1 MSESTS
7 QRWFYG
13 ADGGRKGPVNREAL
27 VDLLLSGELP
37 ESTLVWY
44 AGLPNW
50 RPAHDVPDL
59 RREFPPP
66 LPVRPAEGLPGG
78 LPDAQP
84 LETSDGEARTENEA
98 EPSEETSSD
107 EDRASGEGMPAGGTP
122 PESGERSIEA
132 AEVRAR
138 AKRRKRNRLRHH
150 RGKAEDRFVVVP
162 RDQKK
167 LLLWAWPLLVLAG
180 IIVWLLLLR
189 ANRAPEQGPML
200 LQPVSSLTTV
210 PGELRHVAL
219 ASTSSRLL

>member
-50 RPAHDVPDL
+50 RPAHEIPDL

-66 LPVRPAEGLPGG
+66 LPVRPAEGS
-78 LPDAQP
+78 PDGQP
-84 LETSDGEARTENEA
+84 LETPDEGTPSEDGPEA
-98 EPSEETSSD
+98 SEETSSD
-107 EDRASGEGMPAGGTP
+107 EDRASGEGMPAGDAP
-122 PESGERSIEA
+122 SESGEHIFEA
-132 AEVRAR
+132 AEIRAR

-150 RGKAEDRFVVVP
+150 RGRAEDRFVVVP

-189 ANRAPEQGPML
+189 ANRVPDERPIL
-200 LQPVSSLTTV
+200 LQPISSLTNHLDGHGDLALGGTKS
-210 PGELRHVAL
+210 RHL
-219 ASTSSRLL
+219 

>member
-1 MSESTS
+1 
-7 QRWFYG
+7 
-13 ADGGRKGPVNREAL
+13 VNREAL

-50 RPAHDVPDL
+50 RPAREVPDL

-66 LPVRPAEGLPGG
+66 LPVRPAEGLPDG

-84 LETSDGEARTENEA
+84 LETSEGGAPSEDET

-107 EDRASGEGMPAGGTP
+107 EDRASGEGMPPESTP
-122 PESGERSIEA
+122 AESGERSFEA
-132 AEVRAR
+132 EEVRAR

-150 RGKAEDRFVVVP
+150 RGKAEDRYVVVP
-162 RDQKK
+162 RDQKR

-189 ANRAPEQGPML
+189 ANRTPEESPIL
-200 LQPVSSLTTV
+200 LQPISSLTRSLD
-210 PGELRHVAL
+210 GLRHVAL
-219 ASTSSRLL
+219 VSAESRL